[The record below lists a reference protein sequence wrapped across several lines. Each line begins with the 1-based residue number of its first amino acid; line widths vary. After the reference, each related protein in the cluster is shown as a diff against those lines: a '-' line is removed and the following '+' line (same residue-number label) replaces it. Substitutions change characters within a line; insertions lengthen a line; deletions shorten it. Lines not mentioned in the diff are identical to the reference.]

1 MMANPASVSQIR
13 DLDGDNLPYWVV
25 HIGCCSHSLLS
36 CRVVVKR
43 NASKVFLQWIT
54 KIGQRKSI
62 RLDRDWKERKK
73 NSRTAQQSTEFG
85 KRMWEDLALAFFH
98 LCNAKPRPIVVTYV
112 VFSLNFCFSSSSL
125 SLSFSLALAL
135 SSSSIDSPSKD
146 FDLAGAG
153 QIVS

>member
-25 HIGCCSHSLLS
+25 HIGCCFHSPLS

-43 NASKVFLQWIT
+43 NASKIFLQWIT

-62 RLDRDWKERKK
+62 RLDRDWKEKK
-73 NSRTAQQSTEFG
+73 NSRTAEQSTEFG
-85 KRMWEDLALAFFH
+85 KRMWEDLALAFFI
-98 LCNAKPRPIVVTYV
+98 CAMPSQVQFVITYV

-135 SSSSIDSPSKD
+135 SCSSIDSPSKD
-146 FDLAGAG
+146 FDLADAG